1 MRLMELREERNL
13 TQNDIARAI
22 DTSRTN
28 IGRWEKGLNEPA
40 ASYLIKL
47 AEFFE
52 VSTDYLLGLE
62 DDIGIKKFSAPI
74 KNEKPDE
81 LSPDGKELLAIFNS
95 LDSDYQAQILGYARY
110 CSSCAGTKNIKTPK
124 ENNL

>member
-62 DDIGIKKFSAPI
+62 DDIGIKKFSTPI
-74 KNEKPDE
+74 KNEKPAE
-81 LSPDGKELLAIFNS
+81 LSPDGKELIDIFNS
-95 LDSDYQAQILGYARY
+95 LDSDYQAQILEYARY
-110 CSSCAGTKNIKTPK
+110 FASRSTAQKKK
-124 ENNL
+124 S